1 MCGIVGYVGTKN
13 PIEVVVEGL
22 KHLEYRGYDS
32 AGLAHW
38 DTGGFVNLR
47 AIGKLRDGF
56 LELVNGLSTAN
67 AAIGHTRWAT
77 HGGVTVENAHPH
89 ISQNG
94 HVAIVHNGIV
104 DNYNELR
111 TWLEVKGYAFKSD
124 TDSEVIAHL
133 IEFYSQDK
141 FGAVPAKTAIMSAL
155 KDIKGTYGLAI
166 LLADEP
172 DTIYAARNGSPLLVA
187 RKDGEAFVASSANAI
202 ARHISSV
209 IYLNDG
215 ELARVHGDEIAI
227 WDSNWQDCQP
237 QETKLDVSYEEIEL
251 GNFPHYMLKEIW
263 EQPDAIQRCFGN
275 RLRDSGPVL
284 GGFNLQSHE
293 LATVRHLVLIGCGTS
308 YHAGLTIRPLIEKYC
323 GITCSVEIASEYACR
338 SIIYRPDT
346 LYVAISQSGE
356 TFDTIEAIKELQRK
370 GAKVYGIVNVV
381 GSSIARLCAS
391 GVYIHAG
398 PEIAVASTKAFT
410 TQLAA
415 LHMLCGMIARA
426 QQMDALDGS
435 MFSQELGRIPA
446 QISSMLISLDL
457 EKVKAEA
464 TRLAIAPYVLFLGR
478 GTSHPVAMEGALKLR
493 EIAYVP
499 CEAYPGGEMK
509 HGPIAML
516 RKGTPVVAIV
526 PDDKYKERMLANIKE
541 VQARG
546 ADVLGIVTQGDAE
559 AKLAVSSYIE
569 IPRNSFSSF
578 AAIIPLQLIAYYAAL
593 HLGHDVDKPR
603 NLAKSCTTS

>member
-1 MCGIVGYVGTKN
+1 MCGIVGYVGSKN
-13 PIEVVVEGL
+13 SIDVVVEGL

-32 AGLAHW
+32 AGIAYW
-38 DTGGFVNLR
+38 DFGGFANIR
-47 AIGKLRDGF
+47 ATGKLRDGF
-56 LELVNGLSTAN
+56 LELVNGLSTSQAS
-67 AAIGHTRWAT
+67 IGHTRWAT
-77 HGGVTVENAHPH
+77 HGGVSVENAHPH

-94 HVAIVHNGIV
+94 KVAIVHNGIV
-104 DNYNELR
+104 DNYKELR
-111 TWLEVKGYAFKSD
+111 TWLEAKGYVFKSE

-133 IEFYSQDK
+133 IEHHLNAADHK
-141 FGAVPAKTAIMSAL
+141 AAIANAL
-155 KDIKGTYGLAI
+155 RAIRGTYGLAI
-166 LLADEP
+166 LFSDEP
-172 DTIYAARNGSPLLVA
+172 EEIWAARNGSPLLVA
-187 RKDGEAFVASSANAI
+187 SNDDHGFVASSANAI
-202 ARHISSV
+202 ARHTDRV
-209 IYLNDG
+209 VYLNDG
-215 ELARVHGDEIAI
+215 EIARVRPYELAI
-227 WDSNWQDCQP
+227 WNSADEPCNIEP
-237 QETKLDVSYEEIEL
+237 TKLDVAYEQIEL
-251 GNFPHYMLKEIW
+251 GSFPHYMLKEIW

-284 GGFNLQSHE
+284 GGFNLQPDQLESI
-293 LATVRHLVLIGCGTS
+293 RHLVIIGCGTS
-308 YHAGLTIRPLIEKYC
+308 YHAGLTVRPLIEKYC
-323 GITCSVEIASEYACR
+323 GITCSVEIASEYSCR

-381 GSSIARLCAS
+381 GSSIARLCAA

-426 QQMDALDGS
+426 KQMGPLDGS
-435 MFSQELGRIPA
+435 EFSSELRRIPS
-446 QISSMLISLDL
+446 QITELLNSLDL

-516 RKGTPVVAIV
+516 RKGTPVIAIV
-526 PDDKYKERMLANIKE
+526 PNDKYKERMLANIKE

-546 ADVLGIVTQGDAE
+546 ADVLGIISRGDESTRAN
-559 AKLAVSSYIE
+559 LSSCIE
-569 IPRNSFSSF
+569 IPGNNFSSF

-603 NLAKSCTTS
+603 NLSKTVTVS